1 VDSKYGSLWGVWG
14 PPIVPVGAFGVRLWK
29 NIRKEWD
36 NFFSLTRFE
45 VEDGAKISFWH
56 DQCYGEVA
64 LKVAFPVLF
73 GLACAKDAFIAAN
86 LEFLDGFN

>member
-1 VDSKYGSLWGVWG
+1 MG
-14 PPIVPVGAFGVRLWK
+14 
-29 NIRKEWD
+29 
-36 NFFSLTRFE
+36 
-45 VEDGAKISFWH
+45 DGAKISFWH

-73 GLACAKDAFIAAN
+73 GLACAKDTSIAAN